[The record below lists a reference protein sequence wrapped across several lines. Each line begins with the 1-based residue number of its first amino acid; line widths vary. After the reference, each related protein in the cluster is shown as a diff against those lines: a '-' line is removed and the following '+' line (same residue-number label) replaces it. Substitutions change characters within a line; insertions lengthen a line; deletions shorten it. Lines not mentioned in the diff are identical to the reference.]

1 MVGATVLL
9 SVDAGV
15 PEKGVPDEGVPD
27 EGVPDTVLLDVVD
40 TVPVA
45 LDTVEEGVNLLVTE
59 VAVIELA
66 VIVEL
71 GFVVATVPLAS
82 TVLATVVEL
91 VCDGVKL
98 GVSTGADLGVDASLM
113 GGGVTNGCPGST
125 MGPWLS
131 AGS

>member
-15 PEKGVPDEGVPD
+15 PKKGVPD
-27 EGVPDTVLLDVVD
+27 EGVPDTVLLDVEG
-40 TVPVA
+40 TAPVA
-45 LDTVEEGVNLLVTE
+45 FGTVKEGVNLLVTE

-71 GFVVATVPLAS
+71 GFVVATVA
-82 TVLATVVEL
+82 LATVVEL
-91 VCDGVKL
+91 VCDGVGL

-113 GGGVTNGCPGST
+113 RGGVTNGCPGST
-125 MGPWLS
+125 MGPWVS